1 MVSSVCL
8 QTELASGFGLCG
20 GAHKSDQ
27 NEGRG
32 LKLRSLQKVRGPL
45 SLASM
50 GGRDRLNFPVVACS
64 PSWLSRSRC
73 GCWIGACRW
82 LLERTNVSCST
93 APALMNV
100 REHLGLRCSLQVY
113 QCIMGDSKHRALW
126 LGTIPSPNSAVLDGK
141 ISLQR
146 CRFCFFFFFSFFYF
160 CRFTAAAEQR
170 GSNFL
175 SAVIQK
181 ACGQVSL
188 PRSQSCWKVS
198 PFAGEHTTNLCFGPE
213 EAAECARNNQAK
225 KEGKKTVVGAANE
238 SQILNV

>member
-1 MVSSVCL
+1 
-8 QTELASGFGLCG
+8 
-20 GAHKSDQ
+20 
-27 NEGRG
+27 
-32 LKLRSLQKVRGPL
+32 
-45 SLASM
+45 M
-50 GGRDRLNFPVVACS
+50 GGGGDRLNFPVVACS
-64 PSWLSRSRC
+64 PGWLSRSRC
-73 GCWIGACRW
+73 GCWIGARRW
-82 LLERTNVSCST
+82 LLERTNASCST
-93 APALMNV
+93 APALLNV

-146 CRFCFFFFFSFFYF
+146 CRFCFFFSFS
-160 CRFTAAAEQR
+160 TSADSQPQQSSV